1 MLKFC
6 LLVLLVFVVTFPGS
20 IAFAKWD
27 APYGFYKDLSVWL
40 SSAAGGLLFVSV
52 YALWEWRRGELRI
65 SAAILAI
72 ALLAITT
79 IVSYWAEIALGG
91 EMGYGSGNIL
101 LFVVGGV
108 LGFVLSLM
116 LLPMSLFHALTGDL
130 YYLHDRP
137 LVVAWL
143 LMIVLT
149 LLIGMVYMEERR
161 RERLMGLE
169 SRDPSESSSG
179 PERP

>member
-6 LLVLLVFVVTFPGS
+6 LLALLVFVVTFPGS
-20 IAFAKWD
+20 IAFANWD

-40 SSAAGGLLFVSV
+40 SSVAGGLLFVSA
-52 YALWEWRRGELRI
+52 YALWKWKRGELRI
-65 SAAILAI
+65 SATILAI
-72 ALLAITT
+72 ALLTITAI
-79 IVSYWAEIALGG
+79 VGYQAEIALGG
-91 EMGYGSGNIL
+91 EVGYGSGNIL

-130 YYLHDRP
+130 YYPHDRP
-137 LVVAWL
+137 LVIAWL

-149 LLIGMVYMEERR
+149 LLIGMIYVKERR
-161 RERLMGLE
+161 RRRVMELE
-169 SRDPSESSSG
+169 GQVPSESSSG